1 MTIKNEN
8 FITIHAWMISRL
20 GLSGA
25 SLIIYAVIFG
35 FSQDGESY
43 FRGSRQYLADWCNC
57 SLSGVKKCLKQLQEI
72 GLIEQVH
79 HSKDNQEVFYRANM
93 EPRTQNDLGHKVT
106 EARSQSDRGVGSK
119 VTEARSQSVPANK
132 DNIDD
137 NIADNIVDNIECDIV
152 VCETT
157 KPTRFKKPTFEE
169 VKQYIE
175 EHGYSSVDPDRFY
188 SYYEANGWKVGRNS
202 MKDFKAAIR
211 MWSARDKKEQKK
223 RQSRPGYQRDRY
235 GVEYM
240 VNDYDQHHL
249 DEKEQATK
257 DLVDRLLSED

>member
-1 MTIKNEN
+1 MMTIKNEN

-93 EPRTQNDLGHKVT
+93 EPRSQNDLGHKVT

-119 VTEARSQSVPANK
+119 VTEARSQSDPANK
-132 DNIDD
+132 DNIED
-137 NIADNIVDNIECDIV
+137 NIADNIVDNIEGDIV

-157 KPTRFKKPTFEE
+157 KRPRFQKPTFEE
-169 VKQYIE
+169 VKTYIE
-175 EHGYSSVDPDRFY
+175 ENGYTSVDPDRFY
-188 SYYEANGWKVGRNS
+188 AYYEANGWKVGRNS
-202 MKDFKAAIR
+202 MKDFKAAVR
-211 MWSARDKKEQKK
+211 MWAARDKNDQKK
-223 RQSRPGYQRDRY
+223 CLAAEKILEN
-235 GVEYM
+235 EYTPE
-240 VNDYDQHHL
+240 HL
-249 DEKEQATK
+249 KQ
-257 DLVDRLLSED
+257 SEDDSLKLLDDLLNE

>member
-93 EPRTQNDLGHKVT
+93 EPRSQNDLGHKVT

-132 DNIDD
+132 DNIED
-137 NIADNIVDNIECDIV
+137 NIADNIVDKIECDIV

-157 KPTRFKKPTFEE
+157 KRPRFKKPTFEE
-169 VKQYIE
+169 VKTYIE
-175 EHGYSSVDPDRFY
+175 ENGYTSVDPDRFY
-188 SYYEANGWKVGRNS
+188 AYYEANGWKVGRNS

-211 MWSARDKKEQKK
+211 MWSARDKNDQKK
-223 RQSRPGYQRDRY
+223 RPAAEKILEN
-235 GVEYM
+235 EYTPE
-240 VNDYDQHHL
+240 HL
-249 DEKEQATK
+249 KQ
-257 DLVDRLLSED
+257 SEDDSLKLLDDLLKED

>member
-1 MTIKNEN
+1 MIKNEN

-57 SLSGVKKCLKQLQEI
+57 SLSGVKKCLKQLQES
-72 GLIEQVH
+72 GLIEQIH
-79 HSKDNQEVFYRANM
+79 HSKDNMDVYYRANL
-93 EPRTQNDLGHKVT
+93 EPRTQSDLGHKVT
-106 EARSQSDRGVGSK
+106 EARSQSDRGLVSK
-119 VTEARSQSVPANK
+119 VTEARSQSVLANK

-188 SYYEANGWKVGRNS
+188 AYYEANGWKVGRNS
-202 MKDFKAAIR
+202 MKDFKAAVR
-211 MWSARDKKEQKK
+211 MWAARDKNDQKK
-223 RQSRPGYQRDRY
+223 RPAAEKILEN
-235 GVEYM
+235 EYTPE
-240 VNDYDQHHL
+240 HL
-249 DEKEQATK
+249 KQCEDDSLKLLD
-257 DLVDRLLSED
+257 DLLNE